1 MRHRRRAKQ
10 LGRNINQRKALF
22 RSLINSLIEHRSL
35 ITTQAKAKA
44 IQAKVDKLVT
54 RAKKD
59 SVTNR
64 RLVHSFLQKPT
75 NVKKLFQKI
84 VPATAKRI
92 SGFTRITKL
101 APRRGDAALMVKLEW
116 VDSEA
121 LSQDEDLSTEKPSA
135 KRKVSKKKAKAL
147 SRSEVAPAVHSGS
160 VRKIVQSV
168 KKQTLKSNVKAR
180 LTNLPRKIL
189 DS

>member
-10 LGRNINQRKALF
+10 LGRNIDQRKALF
-22 RSLINSLIEHRSL
+22 RSLINSLIEHHSL

-64 RLVHSFLQKPT
+64 RLVHSFLQKPI

-84 VPATAKRI
+84 VPATAKRT
-92 SGFTRITKL
+92 SGFTKIIKL

-116 VDSEA
+116 ADDDIDDS
-121 LSQDEDLSTEKPSA
+121 QSTPRRPERAKRVEGSSA
-135 KRKVSKKKAKAL
+135 KRKVSKKKDTK
-147 SRSEVAPAVHSGS
+147 
-160 VRKIVQSV
+160 RKIALPKPT
-168 KKQTLKSNVKAR
+168 KKQTIKSNIKAR
-180 LTNLPRKIL
+180 PINLPRKVL

>member
-10 LGRNINQRKALF
+10 LSRNTNQRKALF
-22 RSLINSLIEHRSL
+22 RSLINSLIEHHSL

-59 SVTNR
+59 SVTSR

-75 NVKKLFQKI
+75 NVKQLFQEI
-84 VPATAKRI
+84 VPATAKRT
-92 SGFTRITKL
+92 SGFTKITKL

-116 VDSEA
+116 VDSIG
-121 LSQDEDLSTEKPSA
+121 SQPAPTEPTSA
-135 KRKVSKKKAKAL
+135 KRKVSKKKVTKPKIAL
-147 SRSEVAPAVHSGS
+147 P
-160 VRKIVQSV
+160 KPV
-168 KKQTLKSNVKAR
+168 KKQTLKSNIKAR
-180 LTNLPRKIL
+180 VINLPRKIL

>member
-10 LGRNINQRKALF
+10 LGRNIDQRKALF
-22 RSLINSLIEHRSL
+22 RSLINSLIEHHSL

-64 RLVHSFLQKPT
+64 RLVHSFLQKPS

-92 SGFTRITKL
+92 SGFTKITKL

-116 VDSEA
+116 VDNEA
-121 LSQDEDLSTEKPSA
+121 H
-135 KRKVSKKKAKAL
+135 

-160 VRKIVQSV
+160 VRKSSKRALKNKVAPAVHSGSVRKIVRST
-168 KKQTLKSNVKAR
+168 KKQTLKSNIKAR

>member
-22 RSLINSLIEHRSL
+22 RGLINSLIEHHSL

-44 IQAKVDKLVT
+44 VQAKVDKLVT

-59 SVTNR
+59 SVANR
-64 RLVHSFLQKPT
+64 RLVHSFLQKSL

-84 VPATAKRI
+84 VPATAKRT
-92 SGFTRITKL
+92 SGFTKITKL
-101 APRRGDAALMVKLEW
+101 ASRRGDAALMVKLEW

-121 LSQDEDLSTEKPSA
+121 LSEGDIAPVKKPSA
-135 KRKVSKKKAKAL
+135 KPSVSKKKDTK
-147 SRSEVAPAVHSGS
+147 
-160 VRKIVQSV
+160 RKIALPKPT
-168 KKQTLKSNVKAR
+168 KKQTIKSNIKTR
-180 LTNLPRKIL
+180 SINLPRKIL

>member
-22 RSLINSLIEHRSL
+22 RGLINSLIEHRSL

-64 RLVHSFLQKPT
+64 RLVHSFLQKPI
-75 NVKKLFQKI
+75 NVKKLFQEI

-116 VDSEA
+116 VDETHQPKSV
-121 LSQDEDLSTEKPSA
+121 EKPSA
-135 KRKVSKKKAKAL
+135 KRKVSKKKVTKPKIAL
-147 SRSEVAPAVHSGS
+147 P
-160 VRKIVQSV
+160 KPI
-168 KKQTLKSNVKAR
+168 KKQTLKSNIKAR
-180 LTNLPRKIL
+180 VVNLPRKIL